1 MGIPIH
7 AAAAFVFIAILIT
20 KTFRALSFSISR
32 ELGFRPPG
40 VRASY
45 TIRSFSDRAPVR
57 ARRGSRTAE
66 ASRRGDTSATDRS
79 GARLGSP
86 EVDFGK
92 TLNASPL
99 VLYYDATENR
109 LRILRL

>member
-32 ELGFRPPG
+32 EPGFRPPG

-66 ASRRGDTSATDRS
+66 VSRGDTAATDRS

-99 VLYYDATENR
+99 VLYYDARENR

>member
-32 ELGFRPPG
+32 DLGFRPPG

-66 ASRRGDTSATDRS
+66 DFAAWRHRGYRPLRRAP
-79 GARLGSP
+79 RL
-86 EVDFGK
+86 
-92 TLNASPL
+92 A
-99 VLYYDATENR
+99 
-109 LRILRL
+109 